1 MSGIRSKVVHITD
14 ESFKEE
20 VDYNEDDG
28 DLWMKIRK
36 ATKDCAING
45 NAEESTEVQKIWSL
59 LGDQDQAADFEKMDQ
74 DE

>member
-1 MSGIRSKVVHITD
+1 MSKVVHIID
-14 ESFKEE
+14 ESFNEE

-36 ATKDCAING
+36 ATKDCAIND

-59 LGDQDQAADFEKMDQ
+59 LGDLERSSVVNNNYN
-74 DE
+74 